1 VTCPVFSYLEA
12 VVSSVKLIARERDT
26 YLDSEDDA
34 VLSCSFSVRK
44 HEVWPSL
51 LLWKEESVSSSIRTD
66 KPKPLLQAQLGA
78 ISRHIISCESLASLE
93 GKIGRVKVMIEKAT
107 IWRYS
112 VNCIHSGQKLFSLR

>member
-107 IWRYS
+107 I
-112 VNCIHSGQKLFSLR
+112 